1 MKKLLGILV
10 LSLLWC
16 NVGFADAASVK
27 KACRDLGFEPGTE
40 LFLDCALKLMAQ
52 EKQSDQSITLKPD
65 DDGSITLKPDDDGGE
80 SFNEKYK
87 TLADFFKKKED
98 SPKDKNK
105 EDSSKKETF
114 NEKYKTL
121 ADVFKKVK

>member
-40 LFLDCALKLMAQ
+40 LFLDCALKLMSQ
-52 EKQSDQSITLKPD
+52 EKKSDQNITLKPD
-65 DDGSITLKPDDDGGE
+65 DCSQYKKLHKKISCKMGGGHEDDGGE

-87 TLADFFKKKED
+87 TL
-98 SPKDKNK
+98 
-105 EDSSKKETF
+105 T
-114 NEKYKTL
+114 
-121 ADVFKKVK
+121 DVFKKVVE

>member
-40 LFLDCALKLMAQ
+40 LFLDCALKLMLQ
-52 EKQSDQSITLKPD
+52 EKQSDQN
-65 DDGSITLKPDDDGGE
+65 ITLKPDDDGGE

-87 TLADFFKKKED
+87 TLAD
-98 SPKDKNK
+98 
-105 EDSSKKETF
+105 
-114 NEKYKTL
+114 
-121 ADVFKKVK
+121 VFKKVTE

>member
-40 LFLDCALKLMAQ
+40 LFLDCALKLMSQ
-52 EKQSDQSITLKPD
+52 EK
-65 DDGSITLKPDDDGGE
+65 
-80 SFNEKYK
+80 
-87 TLADFFKKKED
+87 
-98 SPKDKNK
+98 K
-105 EDSSKKETF
+105 EDSSKDKKSKDKKKGESF

-121 ADVFKKVK
+121 ADVFKKVTEEK

>member
-27 KACRDLGFEPGTE
+27 KACRDLGFEPGTQ

-52 EKQSDQSITLKPD
+52 EKKSDQSITLKPD
-65 DDGSITLKPDDDGGE
+65 DDGEE
-80 SFNEKYK
+80 SFNK
-87 TLADFFKKKED
+87 
-98 SPKDKNK
+98 
-105 EDSSKKETF
+105 
-114 NEKYKTL
+114 KYKTL
-121 ADVFKKVK
+121 ADVFKKVFDK

>member
-52 EKQSDQSITLKPD
+52 EK
-65 DDGSITLKPDDDGGE
+65 
-80 SFNEKYK
+80 
-87 TLADFFKKKED
+87 
-98 SPKDKNK
+98 K
-105 EDSSKKETF
+105 EDSSKDKKSKDKKKGESF

-121 ADVFKKVK
+121 ADVFKKVTEEK

>member
-40 LFLDCALKLMAQ
+40 LFLDCALKLMSQ
-52 EKQSDQSITLKPD
+52 EKQSDQNIIPRHRCGRGRSVPHRSVAVRANFSAAMLRQR
-65 DDGSITLKPDDDGGE
+65 
-80 SFNEKYK
+80 N
-87 TLADFFKKKED
+87 
-98 SPKDKNK
+98 
-105 EDSSKKETF
+105 
-114 NEKYKTL
+114 
-121 ADVFKKVK
+121 